1 MALTVAASLAQIG
14 EFSFILAGLGVGLG
28 VMPED
33 GRDLILAGAILSIM
47 LHPFIVSV
55 IERER
60 KEAGELSEA
69 PAPASLAEEAP
80 THRIVLVGYGRLGS
94 LVGGELKAGR
104 RRFTVIRS
112 ESRRVG
118 KEGG

>member
-1 MALTVAASLAQIG
+1 
-14 EFSFILAGLGVGLG
+14 
-28 VMPED
+28 MPED

-80 THRIVLVGYGRLGS
+80 NPRIALVGYGRVGTLFCAELTARGS
-94 LVGGELKAGR
+94 
-104 RRFTVIRS
+104 RFTVFRS
-112 ESRRVG
+112 EERLRGRQSVRTCRARG
-118 KEGG
+118 SADH

>member
-69 PAPASLAEEAP
+69 PAPAS
-80 THRIVLVGYGRLGS
+80 
-94 LVGGELKAGR
+94 
-104 RRFTVIRS
+104 RS
-112 ESRRVG
+112 EEHTSELQSLMRISYAVFCLKKKTRTTI
-118 KEGG
+118 

>member
-1 MALTVAASLAQIG
+1 
-14 EFSFILAGLGVGLG
+14 
-28 VMPED
+28 MPED

-60 KEAGELSEA
+60 KEAGELTEA

-80 THRIVLVGYGRLGS
+80 NPRIVLVGYGR
-94 LVGGELKAGR
+94 VGRSDEHTYELQSIMRISYAVFCLTIKR
-104 RRFTVIRS
+104 PRKRTRWHH
-112 ESRRVG
+112 
-118 KEGG
+118 